1 MAAGGRW
8 IRGMGDDSKSPG
20 EWPAAMPPYA
30 YVPGHGLPH
39 PVNDSVGHSFG
50 RESGPPMGPAALEGL
65 PTDPAVRRRVIAGL
79 LVDSPE
85 WHRAVALFNEGFYW
99 EAHEA
104 WELFWNALGRTT
116 PDARA
121 VQGLIHLA
129 AAGVKIREGRP
140 AGVARHVQRARE
152 LLAVAPPRGES
163 VSGSFDCPGIDGQS
177 VANVIGELEGYRREC
192 WHTSRALVVS
202 VVAGKLRVAATQ
214 DRPERAG
221 GVAEATG

>member
-1 MAAGGRW
+1 
-8 IRGMGDDSKSPG
+8 MGDDSNAPG
-20 EWPAAMPPYA
+20 QWSGPVPPYA

-39 PVNDSVGHSFG
+39 PVNDPVGHSYG
-50 RESGPPMGPAALEGL
+50 RESGPPISRDALEGL
-65 PTDPAVRRRVIAGL
+65 PDDPAGRRRAIAGL
-79 LVDSPE
+79 LVVNPE

-104 WELFWNALGRTT
+104 WELFWNVLGRTT

-140 AGVARHVQRARE
+140 AGVARHVKRARE
-152 LLAVAPPRGES
+152 LLAVGPRGGES
-163 VSGSFDCPGIDGQS
+163 AFGSFDCPGIDERS
-177 VANVIGELEGYRREC
+177 VAHVIGELEGYQREC
-192 WHTSRALVVS
+192 WHASRAPVVS
-202 VVAGKLRVAATQ
+202 VVAAKLRVAATE

-221 GVAEATG
+221 GVGEATG